1 MGQPL
6 ARLLVIATL
15 LAGCRTGPAADGV
28 DAPPPQPGVDVL
40 EVAATLAL
48 DPETLALRGRAVLE
62 VAVPDTLTRLALGLD
77 DALEVAT
84 VTVDGAGALFW
95 READALLV
103 PLEGARDTVVLE
115 VAYGGVPAAGVYAD
129 DYAGQ
134 RVVYT
139 DGWPDRTAGWLPT
152 VHHPSDPARL
162 DLTLVVPSGLEVAA
176 SGVMVRD
183 SVAGGRRWA
192 RFVLEGDAPSYTFA
206 WAVGDFSVT
215 DLGAVEAPGRGPVAL
230 RHAVL
235 EGESAGGL
243 RRTPAALAALSEML
257 GPYPYASYATVQVP
271 MEYAGME
278 NAAAPF
284 LRADLYS
291 ATAPGRT
298 PVEEVNLHE
307 LVHQWWGNAVVPA
320 DWADLWLAE
329 GAATYFTAEAY
340 RELDGLEAGRRF
352 LTLMSRQIGPED
364 AARPLVLE
372 YDDPA
377 DMLTATVYQK
387 GGAVFH
393 LLRLTLGEDVFYD
406 AVRRIQRD
414 FAERPLS
421 TAAFRRALEAASGR
435 DLGAVFARW
444 VTGSGVPTLRVRWDA
459 PTRTLSWSIEDDAGT
474 LEGVPFE
481 LRVTQGGRSWY
492 VPATDGVFS
501 PPGDGRPDVEPV
513 GILLTVED

>member
-6 ARLLVIATL
+6 VRLFAAAFV
-15 LAGCRTGPAADGV
+15 LAGCRSSPVADTV
-28 DAPPPQPGVDVL
+28 VAPPPQPGVDVL
-40 EVAATLAL
+40 EVVATL
-48 DPETLALRGRAVLE
+48 DVTPEPLALEGAAVLE
-62 VAVPDTLTRLALGLD
+62 VAVPDTLTRVALGLD

-95 READALLV
+95 RDGDALWV
-103 PLEGARDTVVLE
+103 PLDGASSPVRIE
-115 VAYGGVPAAGVYAD
+115 VAYRGTPTAGVYAED
-129 DYAGQ
+129 FAGQ

-152 VHHPSDPARL
+152 VHHPSDPAHL
-162 DLTLVVPSGLEVAA
+162 DLTLSVPDGLEVVA
-176 SGVMVRD
+176 SGVAVLD
-183 SVAGGRRWA
+183 SVAGGRRVV
-192 RFVLEGDAPSYTFA
+192 RSVLEGDAPPYTFA
-206 WAVGDFSVT
+206 WAVGDFDVT
-215 DLGAVEAPGRGPVAL
+215 TQGADVPV

-235 EGESAGGL
+235 EGESAAGL
-243 RRTPAALAALSEML
+243 ARTPAAMSVLSEML

-271 MEYAGME
+271 MTYAGME

-307 LVHQWWGNAVVPA
+307 LVHQWWGNDIVPA
-320 DWADLWLAE
+320 DWRDLWLAE

-340 RELDGLEAGRRF
+340 RKLDGDDAGRNF
-352 LTLMSRQIGPED
+352 LTLMSRAIGPED
-364 AARPLVLE
+364 AARRLAPAT

-377 DMLTATVYQK
+377 DVLTPTVYQK
-387 GGAVFH
+387 GGSVFH
-393 LLRLTLGEDVFYD
+393 LLRLTLGEDVFYR
-406 AVRRIQRD
+406 AVRRIQVD
-414 FAERPLS
+414 YADRPLS
-421 TAAFRRALEAASGR
+421 TAAFRSALEDASGR
-435 DLGAVFARW
+435 DLGPLFERW
-444 VTGSGVPTLRVRWDA
+444 VTGQGLPTLAVSWDRA
-459 PTRTLSWSIEDDAGT
+459 TRTLSWSIEDDAGT

-481 LRVTQGGRSWY
+481 LRVSQGDQSWF

-501 PPGDGRPDVEPV
+501 PPGDRRPDVEPV